1 MGNGRPAQAWD
12 LCSRLAGLSLERA
25 GQNTPGEFVAFC
37 GVRGEGAL
45 GTVSVNFLES
55 AMEALR
61 EHSGDDRWR
70 IRESVAASIQT
81 LLAKSP
87 EKVLRELESWVVAD
101 HWLEMRAVA
110 AGVAEPALMKDPKLA
125 DAAFKLHR
133 KALDSVLR
141 SDYRKPAEFKALRQT
156 LGYSLSVVAVAKPV
170 ESFEL
175 MKELLKSGDGV
186 ALWIVRE
193 NLKKNRLRRGFPKEA
208 AALGGLVE
216 RALAKRR
223 A

>member
-1 MGNGRPAQAWD
+1 MELPPLLDAFPRTGSLEGIETYLAERSNLPGPRANLELAEAFAEAIGRMGQGRPMEAWD

-110 AGVAEPALMKDPKLA
+110 PGVAEPALMKD
-125 DAAFKLHR
+125 
-133 KALDSVLR
+133 
-141 SDYRKPAEFKALRQT
+141 
-156 LGYSLSVVAVAKPV
+156 
-170 ESFEL
+170 
-175 MKELLKSGDGV
+175 
-186 ALWIVRE
+186 
-193 NLKKNRLRRGFPKEA
+193 
-208 AALGGLVE
+208 
-216 RALAKRR
+216 
-223 A
+223 